1 MKLYGDTLLYDKEQ
15 HCIRNIYSQFFM
27 NENIGNVN
35 VMYFIFFIFNIFISY
50 YIDRIFPKEIF
61 LCF

>member
-1 MKLYGDTLLYDKEQ
+1 MEIYYYMIKEQ

-50 YIDRIFPKEIF
+50 YIDKIFPKEIF